1 MTSPIRFARP
11 EVLARERYGPAVL
24 VLGLTGGIGSGKSTV
39 SSLLEERGAVIIDA
53 DRVVRDLQ
61 RPGEPVFEAMVEAF
75 GPGIVAADGTLDRQ
89 AVADLVF
96 GDDEKLKTL
105 NGIVHP
111 AVGVRMAEQMASL
124 ADTDEVVILD
134 VPLLVEK
141 GGYDTAATIVVDVD
155 PDLAVAR
162 LVEHRGFTEAD
173 ARARMARQSSRE
185 DRLAIADVVIDN
197 SGAVRDLEAQVDELW
212 ERIAA
217 GEFSIT

>member
-1 MTSPIRFARP
+1 M
-11 EVLARERYGPAVL
+11 L

-39 SSLLEERGAVIIDA
+39 SGLLEAKGAVIIDA
-53 DRVVRDLQ
+53 DRVVRELQ
-61 RPGEPVFEAMVEAF
+61 QRGEPVFQAMVEAF
-75 GPGIVAADGTLDRQ
+75 GPGIVAPDGTLDRQ

-111 AVGVRMAEQMASL
+111 AVGVRMAEKLAAL
-124 ADTDEVVILD
+124 ADTDRIVILD

-141 GGYDTAATIVVDVD
+141 GGYDTVATIVVDVD
-155 PDLAVAR
+155 PDVAVQR

-173 ARARMARQSSRE
+173 ARARMARQASRE

-197 SGAVRDLEAQVDELW
+197 SGTVADLGPQIDGLW
-212 ERIAA
+212 DRIQA
-217 GEFSIT
+217 GELSTT

>member
-1 MTSPIRFARP
+1 M
-11 EVLARERYGPAVL
+11 L

-111 AVGVRMAEQMASL
+111 AVGVRMAEQMAAL
-124 ADTDEVVILD
+124 ADTDRVVILD

-185 DRLAIADVVIDN
+185 DRLAMADVVIDN

-212 ERIAA
+212 TRIAA
-217 GEFSIT
+217 GEFSIA